1 MDSLNGGSKPNGGC
15 LDFQSFVLRASS
27 LHLLSLLTVPYTTMS
42 SPHVLRFDR
51 SDEQGSFILVHLV
64 HASESSL
71 DLTLT
76 ATEGEGAYA
85 ASSTP
90 QGH

>member
-1 MDSLNGGSKPNGGC
+1 
-15 LDFQSFVLRASS
+15 
-27 LHLLSLLTVPYTTMS
+27 MS